1 MAFYRGEDGAV
12 KFGSTSAAVTG
23 LGSGDVCVI
32 LTAGD
37 TDFTAIG
44 AADNNP
50 GTVFTASG
58 AGSGTGTVAVTA
70 AVAGTRSWSL
80 TLDKAVIEATAMGD
94 THAANIGSIIS
105 GSGSA
110 EVIYQAGTGETN
122 NFVEQVNSG
131 NDNGFVAFELFLDSS
146 SKKILFAG
154 ITTSAEVTSTVGEL
168 SIVTVNFVTT
178 GPITLT
184 L

>member
-1 MAFYRGEDGAV
+1 MAQPVVDA
-12 KFGSTSAAVTG
+12 
-23 LGSGDVCVI
+23 
-32 LTAGD
+32 TAGPHRLVEALAMALQVV
-37 TDFTAIG
+37 TVAIVLTLVVV
-44 AADNNP
+44 
-50 GTVFTASG
+50 TV
-58 AGSGTGTVAVTA
+58 TVAVTA

-131 NDNGFVAFELFLDSS
+131 NDNGFVAFELFLDAS

-154 ITTSAEVTSTVGEL
+154 VTTSAEVTSTVGEL